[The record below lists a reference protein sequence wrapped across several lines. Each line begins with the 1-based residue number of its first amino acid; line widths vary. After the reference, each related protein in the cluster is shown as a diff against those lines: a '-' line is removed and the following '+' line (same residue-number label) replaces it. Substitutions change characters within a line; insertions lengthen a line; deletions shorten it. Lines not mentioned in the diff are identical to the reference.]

1 VTPASHLSAGT
12 FYGTLRKSFPL
23 DAEAVLAVGAAEEA
37 RVVPVDDF
45 VKEEL
50 YPGYKQEF
58 GSQPFVA
65 GPVRPFRVADNAR
78 YWLRDSLH
86 FSEGMVPASIAF
98 LDDAQTWGAQLGAEI
113 VGVPP
118 TRGSVNRLAGTHVY
132 IGTIDVDTPWQVQA
146 RAARFGAYVTP
157 ILADFGRYWDQR
169 AGELTAAY
177 DYLDHLDLAALGNG
191 ELWAAVKDAYAFH
204 RRAWF
209 IHFEVMYVLTAN
221 YLAFYGLAEEI
232 GLEGSQVSSFLA
244 GEQTFYARTDEE
256 LWRLAG
262 LARDLGVDSPLRH
275 AAPAD
280 ALSQLKTL
288 PNGPAWLSHLDG
300 FLATYGQRTE
310 ETCRVDTPSWIED
323 PSPALYA
330 IGSFLARPAGFDFHA
345 ARQASLAERD
355 ARIEAA
361 RRQLSGPSLR
371 RFNEALASNQAANFA
386 WWNEEHNY
394 LIDRRAAIPA
404 RRAILELGARLAA
417 DDVLDSP
424 DDLFYLFKPEFFDVM
439 EDPGDASKGGALKGG
454 ALKGSAL
461 KGGARWAELRALIP
475 DRRAYFE
482 HWKTRGPQLP
492 TMLGTIPDTVPDPIM
507 IEVFGLSGHF
517 LETLRGAAGGHDS
530 ATGSAAPEGAATES
544 AATEIRGFPAARGV
558 VEGTARVITSVADIG
573 VIEPGDILVCGGT
586 TTEWTPVFGIIT
598 ACVCDTGGSLTHA
611 AIVSREYGIPCVVGT
626 AIATQVIKTG
636 DRIRVDG
643 RAGTVHVLH

>member
-1 VTPASHLSAGT
+1 MGA
-12 FYGTLRKSFPL
+12 K
-23 DAEAVLAVGAAEEA
+23 EAA

-45 VKEEL
+45 VREDL
-50 YPGYKQEF
+50 YPGYKQAF

-65 GPVRPFRVADNAR
+65 GPVRPFSLADNSR

-86 FSEGMVPASIAF
+86 FSEGMAPASIAF

-146 RAARFGAYVTP
+146 RAERFGRYVGP
-157 ILADFGRYWDQR
+157 ILADFGSYWAAR
-169 AGELTAAY
+169 AGELQAAY
-177 DYLDHLDLAALGNG
+177 DHFDNLDLTAMAPA
-191 ELWAAVKDAYAFH
+191 ELWTVVKDAYAFH

-221 YLAFYGLAEEI
+221 YLAFYALAEEI
-232 GLEGSQVSSFLA
+232 GLAGSQVSSFLA
-244 GEQTFYARTDEE
+244 GQQTFYGKTDEE

-262 LARDLGVDSPLRH
+262 RARDLGVDGPLRH
-275 AAPAD
+275 AAPAQ
-280 ALSQLKTL
+280 ALAQIRSL
-288 PNGPAWLSHLDG
+288 PAGGSWLSELDS

-310 ETCRVDTPSWIED
+310 ETCRIDTPSWIED
-323 PSPALYA
+323 PSPALYT
-330 IGSFLARPAGFDFHA
+330 IGSFLAKPAGFDFHA
-345 ARQASLAERD
+345 ARQAALAERD
-355 ARIEAA
+355 AQVEAA
-361 RRQLSGPSLR
+361 RRTLNGSRLQQ
-371 RFNEALASNQAANFA
+371 FNDALASNLAANFA

-404 RRAILELGARLAA
+404 RRAVLELGARLAG
-417 DDVLDSP
+417 DDLISRP
-424 DDLFYLFKPEFFDVM
+424 DDLFFLFKPELFDVM
-439 EDPGDASKGGALKGG
+439 SEDGGTTK
-454 ALKGSAL
+454 
-461 KGGARWAELRALIP
+461 WPELAAMIP

-482 HWKTRGPQLP
+482 HWRTRGPELP

-517 LETLRGAAGGHDS
+517 LETLRGGGAGDGGRH
-530 ATGSAAPEGAATES
+530 GA
-544 AATEIRGFPAARGV
+544 EIRGFPAAKGA
-558 VEGTARVITSVADIG
+558 VEGTARVITTVADISQ
-573 VIEPGDILVCGGT
+573 IEPGDILVCGGT
-586 TTEWTPVFGIIT
+586 TTEWTPVFGIIS

-626 AIATQVIKTG
+626 AVATQVIKTG
-636 DRIRVDG
+636 DRVRVDG
-643 RAGTVHVLH
+643 RAGTVVVLTG

>member
-1 VTPASHLSAGT
+1 L
-12 FYGTLRKSFPL
+12 FPL
-23 DAEAVLAVGAAEEA
+23 KAEAVLAVGAAEKA

-45 VKEEL
+45 VREEL
-50 YPGYKQEF
+50 YPGYKQAF

-65 GPVRPFRVADNAR
+65 GPVRPFSLADNSR

-132 IGTIDVDTPWQVQA
+132 LGTIDVDTPWQMQA
-146 RAARFGAYVTP
+146 RAGRFASYVGP
-157 ILADFGRYWDQR
+157 VLADFGSYWATR
-169 AGELTAAY
+169 AAELQSAY
-177 DYLDHLDLAALGNG
+177 EYLDNLDLAAMDQAQ
-191 ELWAAVKDAYAFH
+191 LWTAVQDAYAFH

-232 GLEGSQVSSFLA
+232 GLEGSQVSAFLA
-244 GEQTFYARTDEE
+244 GEQTFYGTTDEE

-262 LARDLGVDSPLRH
+262 RARDLGVDGPLRH

-280 ALSQLKTL
+280 ALAQVLML
-288 PNGPAWLSHLDG
+288 PNGPIWVADLVS

-310 ETCRVDTPSWIED
+310 ETCRIDTPSWIED
-323 PSPALYA
+323 PSPALYT

-345 ARQASLAERD
+345 ARAASAAERD
-355 ARIEAA
+355 AQIESA
-361 RRQLSGPSLR
+361 RRQVNGANLQ
-371 RFNEALASNQAANFA
+371 RFNEALAGNQAANFA

-404 RRAILELGARLAA
+404 RRAVLELGARLAA
-417 DDVLDSP
+417 DDVLDRP
-424 DDLFYLFKPEFFDVM
+424 DDLFYLFKPELFDVM
-439 EDPGDASKGGALKGG
+439 
-454 ALKGSAL
+454 
-461 KGGARWAELRALIP
+461 AEAGTAKWPELTAMIP

-482 HWKTRGPQLP
+482 HWRTRGPQLP

-517 LETLRGAAGGHDS
+517 LETLRGTSGSQGPAGEHG
-530 ATGSAAPEGAATES
+530 AT
-544 AATEIRGFPAARGV
+544 TEIRGFPAARGI
-558 VEGTARVITSVADIG
+558 VEGTAKVIMSVTDISK
-573 VIEPGDILVCGGT
+573 VEPGDILVCGGT
-586 TTEWTPVFGIIT
+586 TTEWTPVFGIIA

-643 RAGTVHVLH
+643 RAGTVEVCSQ

>member
-1 VTPASHLSAGT
+1 V
-12 FYGTLRKSFPL
+12 R
-23 DAEAVLAVGAAEEA
+23 AVGAAEKA
-37 RVVPVDDF
+37 RVVPVDEF
-45 VKEEL
+45 VREEL
-50 YPGYKQEF
+50 YPGYKQAF

-65 GPVRPFRVADNAR
+65 GPLRPFSTSDNSR

-86 FSEGMVPASIAF
+86 FSEGMVPASMAF

-118 TRGSVNRLAGTHVY
+118 TLGSVNRLAGTHVY
-132 IGTIDVDTPWQVQA
+132 IGTIDVATPWQIQA
-146 RAARFGAYVTP
+146 RAARFGQYVSP
-157 ILADFGRYWDQR
+157 ILADFDRYWSMR
-169 AGELTAAY
+169 AGELQAAY
-177 DYLDHLDLAALGNG
+177 DHFDDLDLTALDPAH
-191 ELWAAVKDAYAFH
+191 LWVTLQDAYAFH

-221 YLAFYGLAEEI
+221 YLAFYALAEEI

-244 GEQTFYARTDEE
+244 GEQTFYGRTDEHLWQLAARARE
-256 LWRLAG
+256 LG
-262 LARDLGVDSPLRH
+262 IDGPLRT
-275 AAPAD
+275 ASPREAINQIQAM
-280 ALSQLKTL
+280 
-288 PNGPAWLSHLDG
+288 PNGTSWLSDFNS

-310 ETCRVDTPSWIED
+310 ETCRIDTPSWIED
-323 PSPALYA
+323 PSAALYT
-330 IGSFLARPAGFDFHA
+330 IGSFLAKPAGFDFHA
-345 ARQASLAERD
+345 ARSAAIAERD
-355 ARIEAA
+355 AQIDAA
-361 RRQLSGPSLR
+361 RGQLSGDNLQ

-404 RRAILELGARLAA
+404 RRVTLELGARLAA
-417 DDVLDSP
+417 DGVLNAP
-424 DDLFYLFKPEFFDVM
+424 DDLFYLFKPELFGVM
-439 EDPGDASKGGALKGG
+439 NSAS
-454 ALKGSAL
+454 GSNAGP
-461 KGGARWAELRALIP
+461 KWAELTAMIP

-482 HWKTRGPQLP
+482 YWRSRGPELP

-517 LETLRGAAGGHDS
+517 LQTLKGGAGHDRGE
-530 ATGSAAPEGAATES
+530 ATA
-544 AATEIRGFPAARGV
+544 EIRGFPAAKGV
-558 VEGTARVITSVADIG
+558 VEGTAKVITTVADISK
-573 VIEPGDILVCGGT
+573 VEPGDILVCGGT

-643 RAGTVHVLH
+643 RAGTVQVFA